1 MQHKTFDLTNT
12 NCLALLDIEQSKL
25 LLQAM
30 LDTLCDKQTKP
41 NIELVTNF
49 EAISISGDELKN
61 VAYIHLEFFL
71 GFIYDKCMI
80 RVVEL
85 EQSDFIEHCLSAIL
99 QSGQWESAFENL
111 Q

>member
-61 VAYIHLEFFL
+61 VAYIHLEFFF
-71 GFIYDKCMI
+71 GIY
-80 RVVEL
+80 L
-85 EQSDFIEHCLSAIL
+85 
-99 QSGQWESAFENL
+99 
-111 Q
+111 